1 MEACPRAG
9 GEVIVKDMFNKILV
23 IQTAFIGDAILTL
36 PLIQVLKKNYLNSK
50 IDVVVVPRT
59 AEIFANHPAISEII
73 AYDKRGK
80 DKGFKGL
87 FSLRNRLR
95 NKNYELI
102 VIPHRSLRSAFLGR
116 ILGPRVCIGFNR
128 SSGRFL
134 LTKTV
139 KYNPDI
145 HEIERNLSLLDP
157 LSIHISDNEL
167 PRLYPS
173 ENDVKVIDSLMN
185 NFGLDREKKF
195 VCIAP
200 GTIWNTKRWP
210 MERFTELCI
219 MLSPECSA
227 IMLIGGKED
236 ADLCDKIVSGTEEKN
251 IFNMAGKLSLLQS
264 AELIKRS
271 RALVSNDSAPM
282 HIAVAVGTPVVAI
295 FGATVPEFGF
305 APRGKKDVII
315 ETKGLKCRPCS
326 IHGGDKCPI
335 ETFDCML
342 YITPEMVLNKVRSF
356 F

>member
-1 MEACPRAG
+1 MEAFPGAG
-9 GEVIVKDMFNKILV
+9 GDGIVKDMFNNILI

-36 PLIQVLKKNYLNSK
+36 PLIQVLKKNYPNSK

-87 FSLRNRLR
+87 FRLRNRLR
-95 NKNYELI
+95 DKSYELI

-116 ILGPRVCIGFNR
+116 ILKPRVCIGFNR
-128 SSGRFL
+128 STGRFL
-134 LTKTV
+134 LTKAV
-139 KYNPDI
+139 KYNPAI

-157 LSIHISDNEL
+157 LSIQVYDNEL

-173 ENDVKVIDSLMN
+173 ENDVVVIDSLMDSYS
-185 NFGLDREKKF
+185 LDRDKKIIS
-195 VCIAP
+195 IAP

-210 MERFTELCI
+210 MERFIELCKL
-219 MLSPECSA
+219 LSPECSA

-236 ADLCDKIVSGTEEKN
+236 VDLCDKIASGTKEKN
-251 IFNMAGKLSLLQS
+251 IFNTAGKLSLLQS
-264 AELIKRS
+264 AELIRRS
-271 RALVSNDSAPM
+271 RVLVSNDSAPM

-305 APRGKKDVII
+305 APRGKNDIVI

-335 ETFDCML
+335 KTFECML
-342 YITPEMVLNKVRSF
+342 AIKPEMVLNKVRSF
-356 F
+356 L